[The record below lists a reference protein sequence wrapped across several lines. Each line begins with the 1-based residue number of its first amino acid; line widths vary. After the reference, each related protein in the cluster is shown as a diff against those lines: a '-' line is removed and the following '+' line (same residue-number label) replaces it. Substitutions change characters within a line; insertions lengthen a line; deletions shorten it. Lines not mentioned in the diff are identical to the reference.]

1 MSTNT
6 QNAHGPARSSD
17 ARGLPPLGITGASG
31 NVGGTVARVL
41 AEAGIPMR
49 LLANTPSRAPQLPGA
64 AAEAGVRHI
73 VYLSFMNAAPDCV
86 FTLGRTHF
94 HTEEH
99 IKASGMA
106 WTFLRDN
113 FYIDFFVDLPDEE
126 GIIRGPAGDGRVGA
140 VARSDAGRVA
150 AAVLRDPGRHV
161 GRTLN
166 VTGPSS
172 LTLDEIAEILT
183 GALGRPIRYER
194 ETVDEAYE
202 SRKKWPVEQWQY
214 DAWVSTYTSI
224 AAGQMDV
231 VSTVVED
238 LTGRP
243 PLNVRDVAE
252 GRG

>member
-1 MSTNT
+1 M
-6 QNAHGPARSSD
+6 
-17 ARGLPPLGITGASG
+17 
-31 NVGGTVARVL
+31 
-41 AEAGIPMR
+41 
-49 LLANTPSRAPQLPGA
+49 
-64 AAEAGVRHI
+64 
-73 VYLSFMNAAPDCV
+73 
-86 FTLGRTHF
+86 
-94 HTEEH
+94 
-99 IKASGMA
+99 
-106 WTFLRDN
+106 
-113 FYIDFFVDLPDEE
+113 
-126 GIIRGPAGDGRVGA
+126 
-140 VARSDAGRVA
+140 ARSDAGRVA

-166 VTGPSS
+166 VTGPNS
-172 LTLDEIAEILT
+172 LTLDEIAKILT

-243 PLNVRDVAE
+243 PLSVRDVAE